1 MKENIKFQDFL
12 IWLANCSILNL
23 YWKDLDKF
31 CSRNYILHSDI
42 IRRMEVT
49 NPNSLFDFL
58 NFEDTEIVWS
68 IAKEKYINWMKN
80 NIK

>member
-23 YWKDLDKF
+23 SKSFQYKF